1 LGLVAETVGHCLPAV
16 IAGCGACSGGAQGGG
31 SGGQGHAALTR
42 RRLTEE
48 PAGLGADLVLP
59 QAVRPYDQAVLA
71 RPPVVGF
78 TVLPVSVLA
87 GRRGPSCQKGLSS
100 RLDPRPG
107 SFGVN
112 VVCTQVGLLLCSQH
126 GKDKVL
132 VTLGLDA
139 GEVAAWEQSLTGLLG
154 LGPDEAREGA
164 G

>member
-1 LGLVAETVGHCLPAV
+1 MVGA
-16 IAGCGACSGGAQGGG
+16 
-31 SGGQGHAALTR
+31 
-42 RRLTEE
+42 
-48 PAGLGADLVLP
+48 
-59 QAVRPYDQAVLA
+59 AVRATPPSLAAVSQRNLLALEQIWSFHRPSVWRGWSRRPTHPYDQAVLA

-112 VVCTQVGLLLCSQH
+112 VVCTQVGFLLCSQH

-139 GEVAAWEQSLTGLLG
+139 GEVAAWAGAG
-154 LGPDEAREGA
+154 LGAYLGTAPHRPPWPWTRSGQR
-164 G
+164 GG